1 MLYVTRMSEVINIS
15 SNINI
20 TPYTRDNIKTKEDLC
35 GTIGG
40 WIFYKP
46 ERILEEKIE
55 YVKIDIYKD
64 RYKTL
69 ITKIS
74 T

>member
-1 MLYVTRMSEVINIS
+1 MIDIGL
-15 SNINI
+15 NINI
-20 TPYTRDNIKTKEDLC
+20 TLDTWDNIKTKEDLC

-46 ERILEEKIE
+46 ENFWRK
-55 YVKIDIYKD
+55 DRTSKD